1 MRPSHFMSGQVEIRP
16 YRPEDRND
24 LFGAVRESLEQIAP
38 WMPWC
43 HPDYSIEDASSW
55 IQTTLRAAE
64 TGTMYDF
71 AILAN
76 GKFAGG
82 CGINHINTQDRV
94 ANLGYWIRTS
104 CTGQGIASSAVK
116 LLIAWAFANTN
127 LNRIEI
133 VVAVDNH
140 KSQRVAERV
149 GARKDA
155 ILPMRTM
162 ANGCPSDA
170 IMNSVLRPDHA

>member
-1 MRPSHFMSGQVEIRP
+1 MRPSRSMSGQVEIRP

-43 HPDYSIEDASSW
+43 HPDYSIEDANLW
-55 IQTTLRAAE
+55 IETTLRASE

-71 AILAN
+71 AILSN
-76 GKFAGG
+76 DRIAGG

-104 CTGQGIASSAVK
+104 CTGQGIASFAVK

-133 VVAVDNH
+133 VVAVGNH

>member
-1 MRPSHFMSGQVEIRP
+1 MSDQVEIRP
-16 YRPEDRND
+16 YRHEDRDD

-43 HPDYSIEDASSW
+43 HADYSLEDASSW
-55 IQTTLRAAE
+55 IQTTLRESE

-71 AILAN
+71 AILSN
-76 GKFAGG
+76 GSFAGG
-82 CGINHINTQDRV
+82 CGVNHINAMDRV

-104 CTGQGIASSAVK
+104 CTGQGIATSAVK
-116 LLIAWAFANTN
+116 QLLRWTFASTD

-149 GARKDA
+149 GAQRDA
-155 ILPMRTM
+155 VLPMRTM
-162 ANGCPSDA
+162 ANGHPSDA
-170 IMNSVLRPDHA
+170 IMYSVLRPDHE